1 MDDLSDRTDFVD
13 GRHEDEDG
21 DVFWMRRGNYHRLDG
36 PAVTWLDGEQWWMVN
51 GKKHRIDG
59 PAIEW
64 YSSDRWWWFLNGV
77 NYSFANWLSV
87 NTEISAE
94 HKVML
99 KLKYG

>member
-1 MDDLSDRTDFVD
+1 MDDLSDRTDLPD
-13 GRHEDEDG
+13 GRFEDEEG
-21 DVFWMRRGNYHRLDG
+21 HVFWSLNGALHR
-36 PAVTWLDGEQWWMVN
+36 V
-51 GKKHRIDG
+51 DG